1 MRGSDEV
8 AVFKRFACSY
18 RHTRSEVM
26 VEIDRQ
32 VFGCD
37 YGSTS
42 WTTQSEARRIA
53 GMLNLGPDKTVLDV
67 GSGSGWP
74 ALFWARTTG
83 CAAVLTDVPVGGL
96 EVAAERAEEDQ
107 LSERCW
113 VVAADG
119 RFLPFRDSAFAA
131 ISHSDVLCCLPD
143 KMTVLKACRRLI
155 RADGKMVFT
164 VISIAGGLST
174 GQRQLAVQ
182 SGPPFVDTN
191 VEYPEMLRLANWRI
205 TDHYDLTLAY
215 GSAVRRLLGQEQIKE
230 HELVQLFGRDDYL
243 ERIERHRR
251 AAEAVEAGLLRRDLF
266 SAVPE

>member
-143 KMTVLKACRRLI
+143 KMTVLKACRCLI

-174 GQRQLAVQ
+174 ARRQLAVQ
-182 SGPPFVDTN
+182 SGPSFVDTS
-191 VEYPEMLRLANWRI
+191 VEYPQMLRLANWRI
-205 TDHYDLTLAY
+205 TDQCDLTVAY
-215 GSAVRRLLGQEQIKE
+215 GSAVRRLLDQEQIKE
-230 HELVQLFGRDDYL
+230 HELVQLLGRDDYIDL
-243 ERIERHRR
+243 VGRHRR
-251 AAEAVEAGLLRRDLF
+251 AAEAIEAGLLQRELF
-266 SAVPE
+266 SAEPG